1 MPSSIFSGAVSPP
14 QGLATAPFPCT
25 LSPPPG
31 ALLGAGLFRTFKYS
45 NFSEIHQVLLNE
57 KPFFKKKK
65 KSHQVQTFY
74 CKTWKRAGI
83 FEMSFQ
89 IILGERKKKV
99 HPLSR
104 EMKLLSHQGKCFTGP
119 CSPGCAEWHPWKCF
133 MPSPILGQQG
143 KHPGSSTRA
152 GSAFYLHTRQGYKSY
167 SKWRRMAGSNLEP
180 NQKKRKK
187 EKRKAL

>member
-1 MPSSIFSGAVSPP
+1 
-14 QGLATAPFPCT
+14 
-25 LSPPPG
+25 
-31 ALLGAGLFRTFKYS
+31 
-45 NFSEIHQVLLNE
+45 
-57 KPFFKKKK
+57 
-65 KSHQVQTFY
+65 
-74 CKTWKRAGI
+74 
-83 FEMSFQ
+83 MSFQ

-133 MPSPILGQQG
+133 MPSPVLGQQG

-152 GSAFYLHTRQGYKSY
+152 GSAFYLLTRQGYKSY

-180 NQKKRKK
+180 NQKKKERKK
-187 EKRKAL
+187 KKLFSDQSQTAGLKTTAPRELALRCLRRSGTFPGTPSAGDGSGEMFHE